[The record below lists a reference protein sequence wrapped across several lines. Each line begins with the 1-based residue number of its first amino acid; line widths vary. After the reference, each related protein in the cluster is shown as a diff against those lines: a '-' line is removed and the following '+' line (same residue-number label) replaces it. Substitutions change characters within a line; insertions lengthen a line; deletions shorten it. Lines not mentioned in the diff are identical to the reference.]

1 MSENGVFVRN
11 PQVIFQSLGEGEEG
25 VLLHLE
31 TADYY
36 SLNPTGLLI
45 WQLIEDGAGLE
56 AIVDGISQAI
66 DDAPPSLRKDVEQFL
81 GELLNR
87 GLIGRQAETN

>member
-1 MSENGVFVRN
+1 MNENDVFVRN

-36 SLNPTGLLI
+36 SLNPLGLLI
-45 WQLIEDGAGLE
+45 WRLLDQGAEFED
-56 AIVDGISQAI
+56 IVEGIRQAV
-66 DDAPPSLRKDVEQFL
+66 DSTPPSLRTDIEQFL
-81 GELLNR
+81 SEMLNR
-87 GLIGRQAETN
+87 GLICQQRETD